1 MASRGKSVVGQ
12 TCSAPQ
18 GGDGTQLVPVG
29 AVVREVTVVVKT
41 EVGVMVVPNLLVV
54 VLGMSNVTE
63 VLVTTNVVGAAAAR
77 H

>member
-1 MASRGKSVVGQ
+1 M
-12 TCSAPQ
+12 
-18 GGDGTQLVPVG
+18 PVG

-41 EVGVMVVPNLLVV
+41 EVGAMVGPNLLVV